1 MMAVR
6 YLSLLAGA
14 GILVGCQGLDVER
27 LNDTSAGGDAFT
39 QQLTAE
45 YRDLANFE
53 ADQLDW
59 RDADHFARKGL
70 AAAAGEAIG
79 PDDVGS
85 RMLPADAA
93 SEASEARGDLLAA
106 LDGGARSDFPIE
118 AAIAQAK
125 FDCWLEQAEEGSHPD
140 HTAACRDEFYA
151 ALAAISDPVIPEA
164 AEVYFVFF
172 DFDSS
177 VLTSAGQAIID
188 NVVADYPGGIVNVVG
203 FTDTSG
209 SPAYNQALSE
219 RRADAVSG
227 ALVAGGISGAN
238 IVTSGLG
245 ETNLLV
251 QTPDGVREPSN
262 RRAEITFQ

>member
-1 MMAVR
+1 MKAVR
-6 YLSLLAGA
+6 YLSLFAGA

-27 LNDTSAGGDAFT
+27 LNDTSASGDAFT

-53 ADQLDW
+53 AEQLDW

-70 AAAAGEAIG
+70 AAAGGEAIG

-85 RMLPADAA
+85 RMLPTDTA
-93 SEASEARGDLLAA
+93 SEASEARGDLVTA
-106 LDGGARSDFPIE
+106 LNGGARSDFPIE
-118 AAIAQAK
+118 AAVAQAK

-151 ALAAISDPVIPEA
+151 ALAAISTPVIEPA
-164 AEVYFVFF
+164 AVYFVFF

-177 VLTSAGQAIID
+177 VVTSAGQAIID
-188 NVVADYPGGIVNVVG
+188 NVIADYEGGIVNVVG

-219 RRADAVSG
+219 RRATSVAGS
-227 ALVAGGISGAN
+227 LVAGGISDAN

-251 QTPDGVREPSN
+251 ETLDGVREPSN